1 PLATVDA
8 FEPEGQWDWDALSE
22 RVAREALGSF
32 RRLRPDGAR

>member
-1 PLATVDA
+1 L
-8 FEPEGQWDWDALSE
+8 DALSE